1 MANPGK
7 LSLLAGFMLVVQ
19 TAILAAPAKATDIIA
34 HRGAS
39 YDAPENTLTSVKLG
53 YEQKADAVEI
63 DIYLSKDGQIV
74 LLHDNNT
81 KRITGVDKKVV
92 DQTLE
97 ELRQQDA
104 GRWKGA
110 QFTGEKLP
118 TLDEVIA
125 AVPTGKRL
133 VIEVKCGPEV
143 IPALKRSLAKSGL
156 PDSQFLIIAFSQ
168 PTLKEIKKALPRIE
182 MYWLSSFR
190 KEPETGIVS
199 PTVDDLILKAKD
211 AGVEGVNLAYRG
223 PIDTAFVQK
232 IKAAGLKCYAWT
244 VDSPEDARRLI
255 AAGIDGITTNR
266 PAWLRQQVLP

>member
-1 MANPGK
+1 MKTLRKLRLLP
-7 LSLLAGFMLVVQ
+7 LSLLLLLLPTGMAN
-19 TAILAAPAKATDIIA
+19 ATDIIA

-39 YDAPENTLTSVKLG
+39 YDAPENTLASVRLG

-74 LLHDNNT
+74 VLHDNNT
-81 KRITGVDKKVV
+81 KRTTGVDKKVV
-92 DQTLE
+92 DQNLE

-104 GRWKGA
+104 GRWKGDRFA
-110 QFTGEKLP
+110 GEKLP

-125 AVPTGKRL
+125 AVPNGKRL

-143 IPALKRSLAKSGL
+143 IPALRQSLTLSRK
-156 PDSQFLIIAFSQ
+156 PVNQFLIIAFSQ

-182 MYWLSSFR
+182 MYWLTAFR
-190 KEPETGIVS
+190 KEPETGVVS
-199 PTVDDLILKAKD
+199 PSAEQLISKAKD
-211 AGVEGVNLAYRG
+211 AGIEGVNLASNG
-223 PIDTAFVQK
+223 VIDAAFVQK

-244 VDSPEDARRLI
+244 IDSPDDARRLI

-266 PAWLRQQVLP
+266 PGWLRQQVLP